1 MKISLALIALA
12 SANVAYVPDN
22 LPVEIDLSNDY
33 FDLR

>member
-22 LPVEIDLSNDY
+22 LPVEIGISDEIFDY
-33 FDLR
+33 R